1 VSDFA
6 EAFAEVKRAV
16 QPDVDPKLS
25 YGSGETPDADSE
37 LDAIILASARA
48 KVWETGLEVKYG
60 ERVVPTVGN
69 GRWYRVT
76 KAGALGDTEP
86 TSWPEYD
93 YGSVESGTVMLQED
107 GRFVGSL
114 YDVRAAKYAAWDV
127 RVARAS
133 NDNQYLNDARG
144 QASSFTYLNCVRER
158 DKYKPVGIA

>member
-48 KVWETGLEVKYG
+48 KVWEAELEVKYG

-69 GRWYRVT
+69 GRWYRVA

-86 TSWPEYD
+86 ASWPEYN
-93 YGSVESGTVMLQED
+93 YGSVESGTVTLQED
-107 GRFVGSL
+107 GHFVGSV
-114 YDVRAAKYAAWDV
+114 YDVRGAIRRCAEVMQEKWRDMT
-127 RVARAS
+127 
-133 NDNQYLNDARG
+133 D
-144 QASSFTYLNCVRER
+144 SSSGGLSVKDDQVWQRLEALR
-158 DKYKPVGIA
+158 RRHAPVGIA